1 MEKQKVGDLFT
12 KLKLEWQGFYKK
24 YLNMDVDFS
33 RLSIP
38 KRPGPGW
45 RLLII
50 AHGVLPEQIFQAMKN
65 FFKVRKGCDK
75 SLNDLVVFNERDS
88 QNGAYAFWVR
98 DFSEYDKQI
107 WAKGFRVQTLTEC
120 LIHEL
125 RYFQKTGKHL
135 NGGSGIF
142 CSGSRD
148 DDGTVPHVEW
158 VRYYGELY
166 IFGCHPDYH
175 FQDSFPSRAVSC

>member
-1 MEKQKVGDLFT
+1 MITRQKLDWRT
-12 KLKLEWQGFYKK
+12 FYKE

-38 KRPGPGW
+38 KSPGPGW

-50 AHGVLPEQIFQAMKN
+50 AQGVLPEQIFQEMKN

-88 QNGAYAFWVR
+88 QNGAYAVWVR
-98 DFSEYDKQI
+98 DFSEQDKEI
-107 WAKGFRVQTLTEC
+107 WAKNFRTQTLIEC

-125 RYFQKTGKHL
+125 RYFQKIGKHL
-135 NGGSGIF
+135 PGSGIF

-148 DDGTVPHVEW
+148 DDGSTPHVEW
-158 VRYYGELY
+158 LGHWAEFY
-166 IFGCHPDYH
+166 IFGCSPDYH
-175 FQDSFPSRAVSC
+175 YQDSFSSRAVSC